1 MLWFGVAGRT
11 LLLLPLVGHENV
23 YAGVGN
29 YTKWTQTLA
38 ILEVFHILLG
48 IPPSSPIPPGIYNQ
62 LDP

>member
-48 IPPSSPIPPGIYNQ
+48 NPPSSPILPGIYNQ